1 MTELVNG
8 KVKTVYS
15 IDSEPE
21 KVLIKFEDKVTAWNG
36 DRKSVV

>member
-1 MTELVNG
+1 MTELIKG

-21 KVLIKFEDKVTAWNG
+21 KVLIKFEDALEIGRASCRERV
-36 DRKSVV
+36 